1 MTTSRDVAEWLKSH
15 DDLLI
20 LTHLHPDGDALGSSL
35 ALCLALESIGKR
47 AAVCCQDGCP
57 GYLDAL
63 PARDRLHL
71 PESLPFEP
79 KALACVDLSVADRL
93 GRAAFLLDRGLPV
106 CCVDHHEHPALAAE
120 VRLVNPQAAASGEL
134 IDEIRRVL
142 DVPLTREMALC
153 LYVAISTDTGNFA
166 FSCTTPDALRTVADC
181 VETGID
187 IDEMNYELFRKRSR
201 ARTKL
206 LGRALEGMS
215 FPCAGRI
222 ALMTLRG
229 DDFAACGAAM
239 ADTEG
244 IVNFGI
250 NAEGVLAAILAVRQ
264 GDQVKF
270 SLRSRGAVNV
280 AALLRPLGGGGHER
294 AAGLTL
300 EGDFDACVQ
309 RVLSAVR
316 TAVEGLE

>member
-1 MTTSRDVAEWLKSH
+1 MTNSRDAAEWLKGH

-35 ALCLALESIGKR
+35 ALCLMLESLGKR

-57 GYLDAL
+57 SYLDVL
-63 PARDRLHL
+63 PARGRLHL

-79 KALACVDLSVADRL
+79 KALVCVDLSVADRL
-93 GRAAFLLDRGLPV
+93 GRAAFLLDQGLPV
-106 CCVDHHEHPALAAE
+106 CCVDHHEQPTLSAE
-120 VRLVNPQAAASGEL
+120 VRLVEPQAAASGEL
-134 IDEIRRVL
+134 IDRIRREL
-142 DVPLTREMALC
+142 NVPLTRDMALC
-153 LYVAISTDTGNFA
+153 LYVAIATDTGNFA
-166 FSCTTPDALRTVADC
+166 FSCTTPDALRTVAEC

-187 IDEMNYELFRKRSR
+187 IDAMNYELFRKRSK

-206 LGRALEGMS
+206 LGRAIEGMV

-222 ALMTLRG
+222 ALMTLRA

-244 IVNFGI
+244 VVNFGV
-250 NAEGVLAAILAVRQ
+250 NAEGVLAAILAVQQ
-264 GDQVKF
+264 GGQVKF

-300 EGDFDACVQ
+300 EGDFDACVE
-309 RVLSAVR
+309 RVLAAVR
-316 TAVEGLE
+316 EAVEALG